1 MKIQIIDRLSRYV
14 KIDTQS
20 NPESKSTPSTE
31 KQWDLL
37 HLLQKELQDFGLETE
52 LDNNGYLF
60 ATLESNIERS
70 SYGRFLSTCRYIT
83 DFNATNVNP
92 QIIKIMMVNLLN

>member
-1 MKIQIIDRLSRYV
+1 MKVQIIDRLSRYV

-52 LDNNGYLF
+52 LDNNGYL
-60 ATLESNIERS
+60 
-70 SYGRFLSTCRYIT
+70 
-83 DFNATNVNP
+83 
-92 QIIKIMMVNLLN
+92 LLL

>member
-1 MKIQIIDRLSRYV
+1 MKVQIIDRLSRYV

-37 HLLQKELQDFGLETE
+37 HLLQKNCKLWIRNRIG
-52 LDNNGYLF
+52 
-60 ATLESNIERS
+60 
-70 SYGRFLSTCRYIT
+70 
-83 DFNATNVNP
+83 
-92 QIIKIMMVNLLN
+92 

>member
-1 MKIQIIDRLSRYV
+1 MKVQIIDRLSRYV

-37 HLLQKELQDFGLETE
+37 HLLQKELQNFGLETE
-52 LDNNGYLF
+52 LDNKGDVY
-60 ATLESNIERS
+60 ATRDSLGSR
-70 SYGRFLSTCRYIT
+70 
-83 DFNATNVNP
+83 
-92 QIIKIMMVNLLN
+92 

>member
-1 MKIQIIDRLSRYV
+1 MKVQIIDRLSRYV

-37 HLLQKELQDFGLETE
+37 HLLQKELQNFGLETE
-52 LDNNGYLF
+52 L
-60 ATLESNIERS
+60 
-70 SYGRFLSTCRYIT
+70 
-83 DFNATNVNP
+83 
-92 QIIKIMMVNLLN
+92 IIMVIFCYFRK

>member
-1 MKIQIIDRLSRYV
+1 MKVQIIDRLSRYV

-37 HLLQKELQDFGLETE
+37 HLLQKELQNFGLE
-52 LDNNGYLF
+52 
-60 ATLESNIERS
+60 I
-70 SYGRFLSTCRYIT
+70 
-83 DFNATNVNP
+83 
-92 QIIKIMMVNLLN
+92 